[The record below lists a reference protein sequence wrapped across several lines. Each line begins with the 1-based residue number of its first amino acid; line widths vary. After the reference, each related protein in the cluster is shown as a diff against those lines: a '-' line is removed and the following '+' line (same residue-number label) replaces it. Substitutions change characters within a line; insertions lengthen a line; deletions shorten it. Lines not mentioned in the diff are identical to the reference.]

1 MTEREPRSLQDLNLV
16 DRFLFDEIMD
26 VSGMYQ
32 IAVNILL
39 ENKAD
44 LLDKTQTEKEFRIS
58 PLLRA
63 VRLDVVGMDTDGR
76 VYYTEMQQRNT
87 ENLLKRSRYYQGQLD
102 VSLLEPGSVDFNLLN
117 DSCLILIAPFDIF
130 GRGLYRYTFCG
141 VCQECPDLK
150 LQDGAVRVFINTN
163 GTNRKD
169 FSREFL
175 DFMEYLMN
183 TTDENAAKTVSGRIK
198 AMHREVQRIRASEEM
213 GVKFMQKW
221 EERVYDRLD
230 GKAEGKAEG
239 KAGINKLI
247 QALIRDNRQED
258 LMRSTIDPEFQ
269 EELLKEYCIPV

>member
-1 MTEREPRSLQDLNLV
+1 MTKREPRSLQDLNLV

-230 GKAEGKAEG
+230 GKAEGKA
-239 KAGINKLI
+239 GINKLI

>member
-1 MTEREPRSLQDLNLV
+1 MTEREPRSLQDLNLM

-258 LMRSTIDPEFQ
+258 LLRSTIDSDFQ

>member
-258 LMRSTIDPEFQ
+258 LLRSTIDSDFQ